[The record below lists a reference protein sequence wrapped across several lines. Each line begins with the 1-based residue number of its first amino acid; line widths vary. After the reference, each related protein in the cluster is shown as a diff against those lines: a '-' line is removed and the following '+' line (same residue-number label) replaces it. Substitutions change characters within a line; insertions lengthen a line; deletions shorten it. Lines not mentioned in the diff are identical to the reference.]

1 MIIIPFQFM
10 SPYWRKQIQFY
21 KLFEI
26 KQIIIKR
33 TYIKFEE
40 KIN

>member
-1 MIIIPFQFM
+1 MIIILFQFI
-10 SPYWRKQIQFY
+10 SPYWRKKIQFY

-33 TYIKFEE
+33 TYIKFKE